1 MSRPP
6 SKAAGVRAQAAVF
19 PSLDW
24 CRTLADAIERAP
36 ESAAAGR
43 GWKGTVCVAVLA
55 DECLP
60 TPFIVFARVEDGRIP
75 EIRELE
81 DEDEIAETS
90 PDYVAKGTFLTWKR
104 FILGEYDPIEA
115 LLQRRISFQGDLTP
129 IAERAQF
136 KQLFWDTLASVPT
149 RFADEAKPKAA
160 SGSSGKKKQGR
171 AT

>member
-1 MSRPP
+1 MPRHNAKPPVSRP
-6 SKAAGVRAQAAVF
+6 QAAVF
-19 PSLDW
+19 PSLAW

-55 DECLP
+55 DECL
-60 TPFIVFARVEDGRIP
+60 TSPFIVWARIEDGRIP
-75 EIRELE
+75 EIRALE
-81 DEDEIAETS
+81 DEDEIAELT

-104 FILGEYDPIEA
+104 FIRGEYDPIEA
-115 LLQRRISFQGDLTP
+115 LLQRRISFRGDLTP

-149 RFADEAKPKAA
+149 LFADEAQPKPAPGET
-160 SGSSGKKKQGR
+160 SMRGHP
-171 AT
+171 